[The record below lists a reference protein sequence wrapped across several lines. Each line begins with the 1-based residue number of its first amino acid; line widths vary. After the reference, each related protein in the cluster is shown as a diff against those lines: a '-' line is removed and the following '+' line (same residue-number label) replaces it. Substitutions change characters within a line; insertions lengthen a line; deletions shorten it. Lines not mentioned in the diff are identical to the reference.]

1 MSQVQPDPQNPHAS
15 PSSAEPELFASSSR
29 GREEDA
35 GRRWVPW
42 AIAASVVV
50 LGLGLLAFF
59 GRGTAPSP
67 NAPQTAP
74 EISTYAASLQLTDM
88 HVSQATNFAG
98 GQVTYVDGMIANRG
112 NQTVSGVTV
121 TANFP
126 NDAGEQPQVESLPLL
141 LIRAHEPY
149 VDTQPVSAAPL
160 APGDSREFRLIF
172 DDVSPMW
179 NQQVPQVQVTGVR
192 TASPAK

>member
-1 MSQVQPDPQNPHAS
+1 MSPDPQDPHAS
-15 PSSAEPELFASSSR
+15 PPSPEPELFAGSSR
-29 GREEDA
+29 GTDEDA
-35 GRRWVPW
+35 GRRWMPW
-42 AIAASVVV
+42 AVAATVVI

-67 NAPQTAP
+67 NAPQTTP
-74 EISTYAASLQLTDM
+74 EISTYAPNLQLTDM

-98 GQVTYVDGMIANRG
+98 GQVTYVDGIIANHG
-112 NQTVSGVTV
+112 HQTVSGVTV
-121 TANFP
+121 TVTFP

-149 VDTQPVSAAPL
+149 IDTQPVSAAPL

-179 NQQVPQVQVTGVR
+179 NQQVPHVQVTGVR